1 MALKLAGTHM
11 TLIELIGSMAGLLTT
26 IAFVPQVVKTWRSG
40 SAEDISLFMFILFSL
55 GVLLWLVY
63 GLAIHSRPVVIA
75 NGITLVLALS
85 ILVMKL
91 RHMWQQVRRI
101 RAAEQRGL

>member
-1 MALKLAGTHM
+1 M
-11 TLIELIGSMAGLLTT
+11 TLIDLIGSLAGILTT
-26 IAFVPQVVKTWRSG
+26 VSFVPQVVKTWRSG

-63 GLAIHSRPVVIA
+63 GLAISSRPVIIA
-75 NGITLVLALS
+75 NAITLVLAFS

-91 RHMWQQVRRI
+91 RHMWQQSRRI
-101 RAAEQRGL
+101 RATEQRGL

>member
-1 MALKLAGTHM
+1 MNH
-11 TLIELIGSMAGLLTT
+11 IDLIGSIAGLLTT

-40 SAEDISLFMFILFSL
+40 SAEDISLFMFILFSS

-63 GLAIHSRPVVIA
+63 GLAIDSRPVIIA

-85 ILVMKL
+85 ILALKL
-91 RHMWQQVRRI
+91 RDMWRQRRRI
-101 RAAEQRGL
+101 EAAEQRGL